1 MRFDI
6 NEMPKVLSV
15 YLQLS
20 EYPILAR
27 IIREQM
33 REERR
38 SQILASALAVF
49 SQKGFHASNVSDV
62 AAHAG
67 VSQGTIYW
75 YFDSKEELFES
86 AIMEYFADFGSEMLS
101 ALQGG
106 ETASGKLRALAKNMD
121 RFVAEAQ
128 QVLVAFLS
136 YWASGEGQQK
146 SAQLWIGVLKEYAEY
161 LVTVIE
167 EGISTGEFREVDAR
181 GLVWALAA
189 AYDGLAAYAMFIP
202 EIDVERVSA
211 AFMDAL
217 LQGLQAQARA

>member
-1 MRFDI
+1 M
-6 NEMPKVLSV
+6 
-15 YLQLS
+15 S
-20 EYPILAR
+20 EVTGK
-27 IIREQM
+27 REQM

-38 SQILASALAVF
+38 SQVLASALAVF

-75 YFDSKEELFES
+75 YFDSKEELFDA
-86 AIMEYFADFGSEMLS
+86 AIMEYFADFGTEMIS
-101 ALQGG
+101 ALEGG
-106 ETASGKLRALAKNMD
+106 GTASEKLRVLAKNMD

-136 YWASGEGQQK
+136 YWASGQGQQK
-146 SAQLWIGVLKEYAEY
+146 SAQLWIEVLREYADY
-161 LVTVIE
+161 MVAVIE
-167 EGISTGEFREVDAR
+167 QGISTGEFKEVDAR
-181 GLVWALAA
+181 GLVWAMAA

-211 AFMDAL
+211 AFVDTL
-217 LQGLQAQARA
+217 LRGLQAESRASP

>member
-1 MRFDI
+1 M
-6 NEMPKVLSV
+6 
-15 YLQLS
+15 S
-20 EYPILAR
+20 EAASR
-27 IIREQM
+27 REQM

-49 SQKGFHASNVSDV
+49 SQKGFHVSSVSDV

-75 YFDSKEELFES
+75 YFDSKEELFDA
-86 AIMEYFADFGSEMLS
+86 AILEYFADFGTEMTS
-101 ALQGG
+101 ALEGG
-106 ETASGKLRALAKNMD
+106 GTASEKLRALAKNMD

-136 YWASGEGQQK
+136 YWASGQGQQK
-146 SAQLWIGVLKEYAEY
+146 SAQLWIEVLQEYADY
-161 LVTVIE
+161 MVTVIE
-167 EGISTGEFREVDAR
+167 EGISTGEFKEVDAR
-181 GLVWALAA
+181 GLVWAMSA

-211 AFMDAL
+211 AFVDTL
-217 LQGLQAQARA
+217 LQGLQVEV

>member
-1 MRFDI
+1 
-6 NEMPKVLSV
+6 
-15 YLQLS
+15 
-20 EYPILAR
+20 
-27 IIREQM
+27 M

-49 SQKGFHASNVSDV
+49 SQKGFHVSSVSDV

-75 YFDSKEELFES
+75 YFDSKEELFDA
-86 AIMEYFADFGSEMLS
+86 AILEYFADFGTEMTS
-101 ALQGG
+101 ALEGG
-106 ETASGKLRALAKNMD
+106 GTASEKLRALAKNMD

-136 YWASGEGQQK
+136 YWASGQGQQK
-146 SAQLWIGVLKEYAEY
+146 SAQLWIEVLQEYADY
-161 LVTVIE
+161 MVTVIE
-167 EGISTGEFREVDAR
+167 EGISTGEFKEVDAR
-181 GLVWALAA
+181 GLVWAMSA

-211 AFMDAL
+211 AFVDTL
-217 LQGLQAQARA
+217 LQGLQVEV

>member
-1 MRFDI
+1 M
-6 NEMPKVLSV
+6 
-15 YLQLS
+15 S
-20 EYPILAR
+20 EAASR
-27 IIREQM
+27 REQM

-49 SQKGFHASNVSDV
+49 SQKGFHVSSVSDV

-75 YFDSKEELFES
+75 YFDSKEELFDA
-86 AIMEYFADFGSEMLS
+86 AIMEYFADFGTEMTS
-101 ALQGG
+101 ALEGG
-106 ETASGKLRALAKNMD
+106 GTASEKLRALAKNMD

-136 YWASGEGQQK
+136 YWASGQGQQK
-146 SAQLWIGVLKEYAEY
+146 SAQLWIEVLREYADY
-161 LVTVIE
+161 MVTVIE
-167 EGISTGEFREVDAR
+167 EGISTGEFKEVDAR
-181 GLVWALAA
+181 GLVWAMSA

-211 AFMDAL
+211 AFVDTL
-217 LQGLQAQARA
+217 LQGLQAEV

>member
-1 MRFDI
+1 M
-6 NEMPKVLSV
+6 
-15 YLQLS
+15 S
-20 EYPILAR
+20 EAASR
-27 IIREQM
+27 REQM

-49 SQKGFHASNVSDV
+49 SQKGFHVSSVSDV

-75 YFDSKEELFES
+75 YFDSKEELFDA
-86 AIMEYFADFGSEMLS
+86 AIMEYFADFGTEMTS
-101 ALQGG
+101 ALEGG
-106 ETASGKLRALAKNMD
+106 GTASEKLRALAKNMD

-136 YWASGEGQQK
+136 YWASGQGQQK
-146 SAQLWIGVLKEYAEY
+146 SAQLWIEVLREYADY
-161 LVTVIE
+161 MVTVIE
-167 EGISTGEFREVDAR
+167 EGISTGEFKEVDAR
-181 GLVWALAA
+181 GLVWAMSA

-211 AFMDAL
+211 AFVDTL
-217 LQGLQAQARA
+217 LQGLQAEA